1 MRTVSVTITVA
12 KYPVELGFDP
22 PPSNI
27 LRWRKCVTPPPIHD
41 AAHAQY
47 PASQVACGR
56 RTVMA
61 NAPSWFSTGDVAPAM
76 RGDEQ
81 KAREAGRSGLGA
93 RIDAFLEGKR

>member
-1 MRTVSVTITVA
+1 
-12 KYPVELGFDP
+12 
-22 PPSNI
+22 
-27 LRWRKCVTPPPIHD
+27 
-41 AAHAQY
+41 
-47 PASQVACGR
+47 
-56 RTVMA
+56 MA